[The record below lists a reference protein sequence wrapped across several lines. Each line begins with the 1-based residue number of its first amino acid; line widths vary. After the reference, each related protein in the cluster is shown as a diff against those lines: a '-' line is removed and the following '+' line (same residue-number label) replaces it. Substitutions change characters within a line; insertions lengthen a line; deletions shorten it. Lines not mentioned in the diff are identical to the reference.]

1 MIMEPVASF
10 LCVRQLLSARRTA
23 IATIFP
29 APVTIAALPASRAHR
44 IPGNAAS
51 ERKDQMPEIATQ
63 WRRFDEVTAGELY
76 ELLRFRQS
84 IFVVEQ
90 ACTYPDLDGLD
101 QSAWHLLARME
112 SELIGYLRLMVMA
125 GPPAIVRI
133 GRVAV
138 SPSLRRGGLGRMLM
152 EKALTLCRERFPLQA
167 VALGAQAPLVPFYE
181 SFGFATTS
189 EPYDDFGVAH
199 VEMVLR
205 LSG

>member
-1 MIMEPVASF
+1 
-10 LCVRQLLSARRTA
+10 
-23 IATIFP
+23 
-29 APVTIAALPASRAHR
+29 
-44 IPGNAAS
+44 
-51 ERKDQMPEIATQ
+51 MPEITTE
-63 WRRFDEVTAGELY
+63 WRRFDELTAGELY

-90 ACTYPDLDGLD
+90 GCAYPDLDGLD
-101 QSAWHLLARME
+101 QSASHLAAR
-112 SELIGYLRLMVMA
+112 SDGELIGYLRLTAVT
-125 GPPAIVRI
+125 GPPPMLRI

-152 EKALTLCRERFPLQA
+152 EKALTFCRERFPLQA
-167 VALGAQAPLVPFYE
+167 IALGAQVPLVPFYE

-205 LSG
+205 LPS

>member
-1 MIMEPVASF
+1 
-10 LCVRQLLSARRTA
+10 
-23 IATIFP
+23 
-29 APVTIAALPASRAHR
+29 
-44 IPGNAAS
+44 
-51 ERKDQMPEIATQ
+51 
-63 WRRFDEVTAGELY
+63 
-76 ELLRFRQS
+76 
-84 IFVVEQ
+84 
-90 ACTYPDLDGLD
+90 
-101 QSAWHLLARME
+101 ME

-152 EKALTLCRERFPLQA
+152 EKALILCRERFPLQA

>member
-1 MIMEPVASF
+1 MA
-10 LCVRQLLSARRTA
+10 
-23 IATIFP
+23 
-29 APVTIAALPASRAHR
+29 
-44 IPGNAAS
+44 
-51 ERKDQMPEIATQ
+51 EITTL

-90 ACTYPDLDGLD
+90 ACAYPDLDGLD

-112 SELIGYLRLMVMA
+112 SELIGYLRLMAMD

-152 EKALTLCRERFPLQA
+152 ENALILCRERFPLRV
-167 VALGAQAPLVPFYE
+167 VALGAQVPLVPFYE
-181 SFGFATTS
+181 SFGFAATA
-189 EPYDDFGVAH
+189 EPYDDFGIAH
-199 VEMVLR
+199 VEMVLPLPR
-205 LSG
+205 

>member
-1 MIMEPVASF
+1 
-10 LCVRQLLSARRTA
+10 
-23 IATIFP
+23 
-29 APVTIAALPASRAHR
+29 
-44 IPGNAAS
+44 
-51 ERKDQMPEIATQ
+51 MPKITTV
-63 WRRFDEVTAGELY
+63 WRRFDGLTAGHLY

-90 ACTYPDLDGLD
+90 DSAYPDLDGLD
-101 QSAWHLLARME
+101 QSAWHLLARLE
-112 SELIGYLRLMVMA
+112 SELIGYLRLTPIT
-125 GPPAIVRI
+125 GPPPMVRI

-167 VALGAQAPLVPFYE
+167 VALDAQVPLVPFYK

-205 LSG
+205 LPS

>member
-1 MIMEPVASF
+1 
-10 LCVRQLLSARRTA
+10 
-23 IATIFP
+23 
-29 APVTIAALPASRAHR
+29 
-44 IPGNAAS
+44 
-51 ERKDQMPEIATQ
+51 MPEITTE
-63 WRRFDEVTAGELY
+63 WRRFGELTVGELY

-90 ACTYPDLDGLD
+90 ACAYPDLDGRD
-101 QSAWHLLARME
+101 QSAWHLLARLAG
-112 SELIGYLRLMVMA
+112 ELIGCLRLTPIA
-125 GPPAIVRI
+125 GTPPMVRI

-152 EKALTLCRERFPLQA
+152 EKALIFCRERFPLQA
-167 VALGAQAPLVPFYE
+167 VALGAQVPLVPFYE

-205 LSG
+205 LPS

>member
-1 MIMEPVASF
+1 M
-10 LCVRQLLSARRTA
+10 
-23 IATIFP
+23 IAT
-29 APVTIAALPASRAHR
+29 LPASRAHR

-51 ERKDQMPEIATQ
+51 ERKDQMPEITTQ
-63 WRRFDEVTAGELY
+63 WRRFDEVTAAELY

-90 ACTYPDLDGLD
+90 GSAYPDLDGLD
-101 QSAWHLLARME
+101 QSAWHLLARLD
-112 SELIGYLRLMVMA
+112 SEQIGYLRLMPTT
-125 GPPAIVRI
+125 GPPPLLRI

-138 SPSLRRGGLGRMLM
+138 SPPLRRGGLGRMLM
-152 EKALTLCRERFPLQA
+152 QKALILCRERFPLRA
-167 VALGAQAPLVPFYE
+167 IALGAQVPLVPFYE

-205 LSG
+205 LPS

>member
-1 MIMEPVASF
+1 
-10 LCVRQLLSARRTA
+10 
-23 IATIFP
+23 
-29 APVTIAALPASRAHR
+29 
-44 IPGNAAS
+44 
-51 ERKDQMPEIATQ
+51 MPEITTK
-63 WRRFDEVTAGELY
+63 WRRLDELTAGELY

-90 ACTYPDLDGLD
+90 ASAYPDLDGLD
-101 QSAWHLLARME
+101 QSAWHLLARLE
-112 SELIGYLRLMVMA
+112 SELIGYLRLTEIT
-125 GPPAIVRI
+125 GPPPVVRI

-152 EKALTLCRERFPLQA
+152 RKALILCCERFPLQA
-167 VALGAQAPLVPFYE
+167 IALGAQVPLVPFYE

-205 LSG
+205 LPN